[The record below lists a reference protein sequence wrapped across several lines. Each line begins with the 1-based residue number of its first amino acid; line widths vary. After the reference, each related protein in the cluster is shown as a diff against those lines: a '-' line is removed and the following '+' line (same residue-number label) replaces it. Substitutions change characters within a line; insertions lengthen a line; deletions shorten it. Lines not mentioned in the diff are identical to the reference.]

1 MSEYFLGE
9 SSEPLEPPIPGQP
22 PAEPGSSSKEMK
34 VTPELP
40 SVPTQ
45 VRFGIPFNGVVPI
58 WHKGTL
64 LTWHRPTDGTDL
76 ADVLGL
82 GLVETEAGPSA
93 TPPGWSERV
102 EIGMLIPPVASAE
115 TDGAAPATSGN
126 TASDSEAQDPGTPSG
141 ADASAPSSVT
151 SGTTAS
157 ESAAPATQLN
167 AGPTLMLR
175 AADPTGRHA
184 VNDAGTGAQIPLS
197 APLDIQ
203 EAMGASTG
211 DFDITGFS
219 IHIARLMLRAARDQ
233 AIMVVTLR
241 APNDPEAHHL
251 LSMPAEV
258 EERPE
263 TEDGPLLHFHL
274 GTLLEVETGAWEQAE
289 HAEGM
294 ALLDWSYPYNQLIAP
309 AEESGGEMAF
319 DVERLIEMAQP
330 VLDAILQPGFPFAL
344 GVSFVLPDPS

>member
-9 SSEPLEPPIPGQP
+9 SSAPLEPPIPGGP
-22 PAEPGSSSKEMK
+22 PAEPGSSSEEMK
-34 VTPELP
+34 ATPELP

-45 VRFGIPFNGVVPI
+45 VRFGIPFNGVVPV
-58 WHKGTL
+58 WHEGTL

-76 ADVLGL
+76 SDVLGL
-82 GLVETEAGPSA
+82 GLVETESGPTA
-93 TPPGWSERV
+93 TPPGWAERV
-102 EIGMLIPPVASAE
+102 EIGMLIPPL
-115 TDGAAPATSGN
+115 
-126 TASDSEAQDPGTPSG
+126 
-141 ADASAPSSVT
+141 ADAAEAASTAAGTSALAGASSPS
-151 SGTTAS
+151 
-157 ESAAPATQLN
+157 
-167 AGPTLMLR
+167 GPTLMLR
-175 AADPTGRHA
+175 AADPTGRRA

-258 EERPE
+258 EERSE
-263 TEDGPLLHFHL
+263 AEGGPLLHFHL

-289 HAEGM
+289 HADGM
-294 ALLDWSYPYNQLIAP
+294 ALLEWSYPYNRLIAP
-309 AEESGGEMAF
+309 VEESGGEMAF

-344 GVSFVLPDPS
+344 GVSFVLPEAG